1 MEKLTNEE
9 LVGLYQNENNELAFE
24 ELYKRNQGLIFEV
37 IKKFKGAKVI
47 NKEDI
52 SSDCNLAFS
61 RAAQTFD
68 TSKDCKFSTYCYSI
82 MVREVLK
89 SLNNASR
96 KKRNPSKFKFA
107 SLNENVKVIDHT
119 EGSKLIDI
127 LDASDSDVLHKK
139 DYTYLHNAIEY
150 AKTWIIEKYHPY
162 LLPLLFRETTTNE
175 IAPLIGVSPRTVHY
189 TMTMFREHVREYI
202 YHYSSG
208 EIVS

>member
-9 LVGLYQNENNELAFE
+9 LVLLYQNGNNELAFE

-37 IKKFKGAKVI
+37 IKKFKGVKVI
-47 NKEDI
+47 NNEDV

-61 RAAQTFD
+61 RAALTFE
-68 TSKDCKFSTYCYSI
+68 TSKNCKFSTYCYSI

-89 SLNNASR
+89 SINNASR
-96 KKRNPSKFKFA
+96 TKRNSSKFKFA
-107 SLNENVKVIDHT
+107 SLNENVNED
-119 EGSKLIDI
+119 GSKLIDI
-127 LDASDSDVLHKK
+127 LDTTDIDVLHKK
-139 DYTYLHNAIEY
+139 DYTYLHNSIEY
-150 AKTWIIEKYHPY
+150 AKTWVIEKYHPY

-175 IAPLIGVSPRTVHY
+175 VAPLIGVSPRTVHY